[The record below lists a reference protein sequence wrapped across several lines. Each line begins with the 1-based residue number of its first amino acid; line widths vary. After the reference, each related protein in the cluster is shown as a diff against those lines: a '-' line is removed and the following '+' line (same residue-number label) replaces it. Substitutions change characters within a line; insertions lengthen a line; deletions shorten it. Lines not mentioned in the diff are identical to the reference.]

1 MQFRYKQFK
10 ILPMKKF
17 FIFVCF
23 LVSLCAQAKDDY
35 IPMLTDGKV
44 WNCRMFNPRYSTERN
59 FDYQISVVGD
69 TIVGKR
75 QCKKIRFCYPDL
87 GDSFTATG
95 AFYEED
101 RKLYEIDGEEATLML
116 DFNLEKG
123 YPIFPD
129 ACHYVSG
136 VDYVTT
142 GGIERRRIAISYSE
156 DGITFDEPC
165 AYWIEGMGTT
175 DLYMWATDFPL
186 IPDGSQEC
194 LLSCYD
200 NGVCIY
206 ENDRVPGW
214 AQTGVAGVSCER
226 RMADG
231 KSYDLSGR
239 AVDASSYSGIMIHNG
254 RKVVK

>member
-1 MQFRYKQFK
+1 M
-10 ILPMKKF
+10 
-17 FIFVCF
+17 CF

-59 FDYQISVVGD
+59 FDYKISVVGD

-75 QCKKIRFCYPDL
+75 QCKKIRFCYPDF

-129 ACHYVSG
+129 ACCYVSG

-142 GGIERRRIAISYSE
+142 GGVERRRIAISYSE
-156 DGITFDEPC
+156 DGITFGEPD

-186 IPDGSQEC
+186 LTDGSKEC

-206 ENDRVPGW
+206 ENDSVPGW
-214 AQTGVAGVSCER
+214 ALTGVAGVSCER

-231 KSYDLSGR
+231 KSYDLSGK
-239 AVDASSYSGIMIHNG
+239 AVDASSYSGIMIQNG